1 MLQHYVFDG
10 NLKIG
15 PHKQIP
21 VKVQLEVA
29 TLEDDEWADDQ
40 PAHNPDEYIDGVR
53 MTGEL
58 SFDTSPITD
67 GKHPVQR
74 NVVAELTVRH
84 EGESSRFNILL
95 LERTGVV
102 DVGQQPRPQAV
113 KRYFWLF
120 FAIGK
125 PMSDGLELF
134 PQGYRGRNMNRIYT
148 CTDFRG
154 YWPVG
159 VASLII
165 AKDRTEAH
173 RMLKQKLKEAGIP
186 EEGDGKYTL
195 EEVSID
201 KAGVFLLNKGDY
213 L

>member
-1 MLQHYVFDG
+1 MLQHYVLDG
-10 NLKIG
+10 SLKIG
-15 PHKQIP
+15 QHKAIDC
-21 VKVQLEVA
+21 KVQLEVA

-40 PAHNPDEYIDGVR
+40 PAHNHDDYIDGVR
-53 MTGEL
+53 VTGEL
-58 SFDTSPITD
+58 SFDTSPIQD
-67 GKHPVQR
+67 KHPVQR

-84 EGESSRFNILL
+84 EGEQSRFNVLL
-95 LERTGVV
+95 LERTGTV
-102 DVGQQPRPQAV
+102 DVGPEPRRNSI

-120 FAIGK
+120 FALGK
-125 PMSDGLELF
+125 PLNDGLELF
-134 PQGYRGRNMNRIYT
+134 PDNYRGRNMNRIFT

-159 VASLII
+159 VASVIV
-165 AKDRTEAH
+165 AKSRTEAH

-195 EEVSID
+195 TELSIE
-201 KAGVFLLNKGDY
+201 KPGVVILNNGDY